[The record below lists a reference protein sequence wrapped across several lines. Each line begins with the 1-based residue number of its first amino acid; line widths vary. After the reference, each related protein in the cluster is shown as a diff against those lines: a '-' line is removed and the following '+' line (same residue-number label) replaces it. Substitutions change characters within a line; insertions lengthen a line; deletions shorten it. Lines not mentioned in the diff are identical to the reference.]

1 MIINNDSKVFSTII
15 PIETHIIAERFCRYQ
30 CRANIAKQVYLNT
43 LAVSTVNLYLN
54 SIGWS
59 TNLKDSDSWNP
70 VLQTMMDV
78 ADLII
83 PSYGKLECRFVL
95 KGDDTAIVP
104 PEVWSER
111 IGYAIVELDES
122 LRRAT
127 VIGFARKINQARLPL
142 ELLESLADFPAY
154 LSQQKR
160 AEVVQ
165 PPTLNKWLNNKQDLN
180 WYRLEELFDS
190 TSVFNFRS
198 PLNLANKT
206 NKTQNRLSSE
216 VQRVKLIHF
225 TKNDLA
231 IALILNIRSKN
242 KQDFDISLTI
252 CNSQTTQFLP
262 KGLEMIITDKDS
274 FPVMIAQ
281 ASETKTIEFCF
292 SGKLEEIF
300 SIELALKEEIK
311 VESFII

>member
-1 MIINNDSKVFSTII
+1 MIINNKFEMFSTII
-15 PIETHIIAERFCRYQ
+15 PLETHVIAERFCRYQ

-70 VLQTMMDV
+70 VLQIMMNV
-78 ADLII
+78 ADLLI
-83 PSYGKLECRFVL
+83 PGYGKLECRFVL
-95 KGDDTAIVP
+95 KGDDTVTIP

-111 IGYAIVELDES
+111 IGYVIVELDES
-122 LRRAT
+122 LRSAR
-127 VIGFARKINQARLPL
+127 VIGFARRINQVKLPL

-160 AEVVQ
+160 AEVAQ
-165 PPTLNKWLNNKQDLN
+165 PPTLNKWLTNERDLN
-180 WYRLEELFDS
+180 WHQLEELLDS
-190 TSVFNFRS
+190 TSALNFRS

-206 NKTQNRLSSE
+206 QDRLSSE
-216 VQRVKLIHF
+216 VQKVKLIHF
-225 TKNDLA
+225 SESNNIA
-231 IALILNIRSKN
+231 IALILNIRSKS
-242 KQDFDISLTI
+242 KEEFDISLTI
-252 CNSQTTQFLP
+252 YNSQTSQFLP

-281 ASETKTIEFCF
+281 ASETETIEFCF
-292 SGKLEEIF
+292 SGKLGEFF
-300 SIELALKEEIK
+300 SIELALNEEII